1 MRAWIG
7 IVLPRKFYNR
17 IKKVQKDVSKKY
29 DVYSSLGS
37 QIGPHIT
44 IIYQPNVRIGN
55 FYKIKKTV
63 EEIVKNQTQFCINVN
78 GFAGFTNN
86 VVYVKV
92 VESRELRKLHKMI
105 FNSVNKFGK
114 IKVYRKYKPHIT
126 IAFRDLSDDNFR
138 KIHQEYIKKKIS
150 FKFTVKEIR
159 FGKARKEGRIRVCDS
174 FRLKRT

>member
-7 IVLPRKFYNR
+7 IVLPKKFYNK
-17 IKKVQKDVSKKY
+17 IKSVQKDVSKKY
-29 DVYSSLGS
+29 DVYSSLES

-44 IIYQPNVRIGN
+44 MAYQPHVERRN
-55 FYKIKKTV
+55 FYKIKKNV
-63 EEIVKNQTQFCINVN
+63 KEITTNQRQFCISVN

-86 VVYVKV
+86 VVYARVI
-92 VESRELRKLHKMI
+92 ESRELRKLHKLI

-114 IKVYRKYKPHIT
+114 IKVYRKFKPHIT
-126 IAFRDLSDDNFR
+126 IAFRDLSDEKFR

-150 FKFTVKEIR
+150 FRFTVKEIQ
-159 FGKARKEGRIRVCDS
+159 FGKARKEGRISVCDS